1 MIISLEGE
9 EATGKSTFAYTAP
22 LPIIGFGFDLGE
34 ERAIFGAK
42 YDDYFKDLDVEIV
55 KYVPKSIGR
64 EVYGKVTGDIVIYE
78 LPQPIQLETEQILGC
93 LELWNYFIQLYEK
106 ALMDTTVSTIVIDTM
121 TLARRLKADAYL
133 QELQSKGSGGR
144 KQLLQIEWG
153 HANDSIRN
161 LYTIA
166 AGMSK
171 NLVAVHHLTD
181 ERKDSP
187 GPNGTVESIMTGN
200 KILEGLSQT
209 YRYVDIAVR
218 MLKVKGKLEGELIK
232 VGYNLSLESQR
243 LPDPSWDLISNM
255 VEMSLKGR
263 IKLPKRAVEV

>member
-55 KYVPKSIGR
+55 KYEPKSVGR

-78 LPQPIQLETEQILGC
+78 LPEPVQLETTHISGC
-93 LELWNYFIQLYEK
+93 IELWSYFIQLFEK
-106 ALMDTTVSTIVIDTM
+106 AIMDEKVKSTVVDTM
-121 TLARRLKADAYL
+121 TLARRVKSDAYL
-133 QELQSKGSGGR
+133 QELQQKEGSNR
-144 KQLLQIEWG
+144 KQLLQLEYG

-161 LYTIA
+161 LYTLA
-166 AGMSK
+166 AGMGK
-171 NLVAVHHLTD
+171 NLVAIHHLTD
-181 ERKDSP
+181 EYKPAP
-187 GPNGTVESIMTGN
+187 GPNGTIISSPTGVRL
-200 KILEGLSQT
+200 LEGLSQT
-209 YRYVDIAVR
+209 YRYVDVAIR
-218 MLKVKGKLEGELIK
+218 MHKLKGKLEGELIK
-232 VGYNLSLESQR
+232 VGYNLSLEGQR
-243 LPDPSWDLISNM
+243 FPDPSWDLISNV
-255 VEMSLKGR
+255 VEMSLSGR